1 MPPRRPQR
9 VSGISPQILAD
20 ASNGCVESLGK
31 IINEVERS
39 FSNCTLDVAR
49 IVFKNLAHEVP
60 SYGNLDLPRILAINS
75 LQLLEPIT
83 RHLPAEAAQRTVVL
97 DELVK
102 LVDNICLWTN
112 DILDNSDMVDEPHPE
127 ERCTSYLAYMSG
139 ADPQLETALYASS
152 LFCGLL
158 IRLWLFGIP
167 DGAEAHHW
175 STPDE
180 FNLLSLMWSC
190 VIDDDGRA
198 MVVSQLSN
206 NSTKAKDFVM
216 ATLSRVYRAREACLG
231 ADKAEQRLIISCVH
245 ALVHVTTKL
254 TSSST
259 TLDSMFRKSGYLRV
273 FSMASASISAL
284 IGPEDDRG
292 NRESIRDIADI
303 ASTLGVAASSLIFKV
318 NQRYCELFSGDY
330 LQLLECVTKRG
341 LDAEQGADTIVA
353 VESISH
359 ALRLL
364 GDVVIHPILLSAL
377 EDIEPKLRGPFRFAR
392 LPAVSLQ
399 VLCDSLN
406 EKVQIGIDALFYNS
420 RKDEVY
426 VCSSLKCDRSPETLM
441 SASNECSRC
450 FSVLY
455 CSKECQA
462 HDWKEFHHSECKKLK
477 ESRFLRKANGEPYPY
492 STRAFH
498 LAYIE
503 SYVSKHPEVLDE
515 LSRAPPADTPP
526 HRAIPILDFTS
537 GDMESELDD
546 EDTHPLTPYLTTNS
560 RMKRMM
566 DECQGSDTNRMNQV
580 LHHVVDY
587 DVECDDSD

>member
-1 MPPRRPQR
+1 MPPRRHNR
-9 VSGISPQILAD
+9 GSTISPQILAD
-20 ASNGCVESLGK
+20 ANNGCVQSLGK

-39 FSNCTLDVAR
+39 FSNCTLDVAK
-49 IVFKNLAHEVP
+49 IVFKTLAREVP
-60 SYGNLDLPRILAINS
+60 SHDNFDLTRVLAINS

-112 DILDNSDMVDEPHPE
+112 DILDISDLVDEPHPE
-127 ERCTSYLAYMSG
+127 ERCTAYLAYMSG

-152 LFCGLL
+152 LFCRLL

-167 DGAEAHHW
+167 DGAKSHHW

-190 VIDDDGRA
+190 VIDNDGRA
-198 MVVSQLSN
+198 IVVSQLSN
-206 NSTKAKDFVM
+206 NSTKARSFVV
-216 ATLSRVYRAREACLG
+216 ATLSRMYRAREACLG
-231 ADKAEQRLIISCVH
+231 SDKAEQRLIISCVH
-245 ALVHVTTKL
+245 ALVHVATKL

-259 TLDSMFRKSGYLRV
+259 TLDSMFRKAGYLRV
-273 FSMASASISAL
+273 LSTVSASISAL

-292 NRESIRDIADI
+292 NRESIRDVADV
-303 ASTLGVAASSLIFKV
+303 ASTLGVVASSLVFKV

-341 LDAEQGADTIVA
+341 LDVEKGSDTISA

-364 GDVVIHPILLSAL
+364 GDVIIHPTLLSAL
-377 EDIEPKLRGPFRFAR
+377 EDIEPRLRGPFRFAR
-392 LPAVSLQ
+392 LPAGSLE

-406 EKVQIGIDALFYNS
+406 ERVQIGIDALFNYS

-426 VCSSLKCDRSPETLM
+426 TCDW
-441 SASNECSRC
+441 N
-450 FSVLY
+450 
-455 CSKECQA
+455 
-462 HDWKEFHHSECKKLK
+462 EFHHSECKKLK
-477 ESRFLRKANGEPYPY
+477 ASRFLRKANGEPYPY

-503 SYVSKHPEVLDE
+503 SHVSKHPEVLDE
-515 LSRAPPADTPP
+515 LSRAPSADTPP
-526 HRAIPILDFTS
+526 HRATPTLDFTS
-537 GDMESELDD
+537 GDIESELED
-546 EDTHPLTPYLTTNS
+546 EETHPLTPYLTTNN

-566 DECQGSDTNRMNQV
+566 DECQRSDTNRMVRGLFQMEGYIVNLIVQLERVGDTYQV

>member
-1 MPPRRPQR
+1 MPPRRHNR
-9 VSGISPQILAD
+9 GSTISPQILAD
-20 ASNGCVESLGK
+20 ANNGCVQSLGK

-49 IVFKNLAHEVP
+49 IVFKNLTHEVP
-60 SYGNLDLPRILAINS
+60 SHGNFDLPRVLAINS

-83 RHLPAEAAQRTVVL
+83 RHLPAEAAQRTAVL

-102 LVDNICLWTN
+102 LVDKSLWTN
-112 DILDNSDMVDEPHPE
+112 DILDISDLVDEPHPE
-127 ERCTSYLAYMSG
+127 ERCTAYLVYMSG

-152 LFCGLL
+152 LFCRLL

-167 DGAEAHHW
+167 DGARSHHW

-198 MVVSQLSN
+198 MVISQLSN

-216 ATLSRVYRAREACLG
+216 ATLSRVYRAREAFLG

-259 TLDSMFRKSGYLRV
+259 TLDSMFRKAEYLRV
-273 FSMASASISAL
+273 FSTVSASISAL
-284 IGPEDDRG
+284 IGLEEDRG
-292 NRESIRDIADI
+292 NRESVRDIADI

-341 LDAEQGADTIVA
+341 LDVEQGSGTIAA
-353 VESISH
+353 VESRKHIPC
-359 ALRLL
+359 A
-364 GDVVIHPILLSAL
+364 P
-377 EDIEPKLRGPFRFAR
+377 
-392 LPAVSLQ
+392 
-399 VLCDSLN
+399 
-406 EKVQIGIDALFYNS
+406 IGIDALFNYS

-426 VCSSLKCDRSPETLM
+426 VCSSFKCDRSPKTLM

-455 CSKECQA
+455 CSTECQTC
-462 HDWKEFHHSECKKLK
+462 DWNEFHHSECKKLK
-477 ESRFLRKANGEPYPY
+477 ASRFLRKANGEPYPY

-498 LAYIE
+498 LAHIE
-503 SYVSKHPEVLDE
+503 SYVSKYPEVLDE
-515 LSRAPPADTPP
+515 LFRAPSADTPP

-546 EDTHPLTPYLTTNS
+546 EDTHPLTPYLTTNN

-566 DECQGSDTNRMNQV
+566 DECHGGQGSDTNRMVRGLFQMEGYIVNLIVQLERVGDIYQV